1 MLYIMEWND
10 SFCKLEI
17 SIFSSYIFGHWHRVN
32 YNHFLG
38 IQLPIYTFYLFRF
51 QINES
56 CLSFQRLLHCFIFLK
71 SMLSVACGNFVR
83 NRPVQTICW
92 EKLINIC
99 NECKNIY
106 INIFIMIKVKI
117 RACFSNLLK
126 HSLCT

>member
-10 SFCKLEI
+10 SFCKLEL

-38 IQLPIYTFYLFRF
+38 IQLPD
-51 QINES
+51 
-56 CLSFQRLLHCFIFLK
+56 LHL
-71 SMLSVACGNFVR
+71 LSVPVSNKWIMFVI
-83 NRPVQTICW
+83 PELALFHILKIDAFCSMW
-92 EKLINIC
+92 EFCSQPSGSDHMLREAYIC

-117 RACFSNLLK
+117 WACFSSLLK
-126 HSLCT
+126 HWLCT